1 MTHIITV
8 GREFG
13 SGGRELGKRLA
24 DALHISC
31 YDQEIVDEVAKLQGM
46 DPNHVERISEA
57 DIRAA
62 YPATIGRRFAVPPM
76 VPQDSI
82 KVLVSQQK
90 VIQSFASR
98 GDCVVVGHAADVFL
112 KEMSPLNLFVYADQD
127 SKLARCLQRASVD
140 EDMRTIL
147 RQMDRINKDRVVYRE
162 LLTGSSWGKKET
174 YHLCINTSGKEIK
187 SLIPG
192 IAAYVRAWFG
202 TDEEWS

>member
-1 MTHIITV
+1 MAHIITV

-31 YDQEIVDEVAKLQGM
+31 YDQEIVDEVTKLHGL
-46 DPNHVERISEA
+46 DPSHVERISEA

-62 YPATIGRRFAVPPM
+62 YPITIGRRFSVPLIVSP
-76 VPQDSI
+76 DTI

-90 VIQSFASR
+90 VIRSLASR
-98 GDCVVVGHAADVFL
+98 GDCVVVGHAADVVL
-112 KEMSPLNLFVYADQD
+112 QEMSPMNLFVYADQE
-127 SKLARCLQRASVD
+127 SRLARCIQRASGDDNV
-140 EDMRTIL
+140 RTIL
-147 RQMDRINKDRVVYRE
+147 RQMERINKDRAACRE
-162 LLTGSSWGKKET
+162 LFTDSAWGKKET

-192 IAAYVRAWFG
+192 IAAYVRSWFSKG
-202 TDEEWS
+202 DE